1 MWSGPSTLTL
11 VQALLL
17 WFKYQDDP
25 VLKCAEEREVTSAE
39 ERGVTG
45 AEERGVTGATCDV
58 STGTI
63 VLVPQVVHTLLMG
76 WVGSNYKK

>member
-1 MWSGPSTLTL
+1 MNSFDVIWSKHSYSGPSTLTL

-45 AEERGVTGATCDV
+45 AEERGVTDDHPLIAYV
-58 STGTI
+58 F
-63 VLVPQVVHTLLMG
+63 
-76 WVGSNYKK
+76 